1 MSSHL
6 PMVGTLT
13 AQATI
18 IILKTDKQKILLL
31 AINLDIDAMPTTA

>member
-18 IILKTDKQKILLL
+18 IILKTDKQILLL